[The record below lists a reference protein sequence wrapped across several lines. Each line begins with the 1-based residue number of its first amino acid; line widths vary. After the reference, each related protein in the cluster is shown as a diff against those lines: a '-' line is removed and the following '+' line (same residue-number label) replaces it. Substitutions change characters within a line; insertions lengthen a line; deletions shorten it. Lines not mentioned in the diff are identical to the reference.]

1 MNSKNPN
8 GESDFISGF
17 RENAGPSEWIQRLT
31 GSYGLILSLQGEG
44 TVSIGGDRLT
54 LAAGSL
60 ALLKPVL
67 KHRFH
72 IRNTWTY
79 LWFHFL
85 PRPHIVHALEWPEV
99 IPGVGVAMLP
109 PAELE
114 TVRKEL
120 EEAHKLECHR
130 PDGWNA
136 LAYLLAESAVVR
148 GSNRIMSEASEA
160 DSRIRLAQELL
171 TETADGMDRIAAR
184 CGLSRA
190 ALYAKFRQETGV
202 SPRQYR
208 ECAILRRAAR
218 LLECSGLS
226 VAEIADQVGMPDS
239 YYFSTRFRKFSGVS
253 PREYRRRKQ

>member
-8 GESDFISGF
+8 GESDFVSGF

-44 TVSIGGDRLT
+44 AVSIGGDRLT

-171 TETADGMDRIAAR
+171 TETADGRPVRAFAGGVVCEVPSGDGRFTPAVPGVCDSAPGGAASGVLRAFR
-184 CGLSRA
+184 CGD
-190 ALYAKFRQETGV
+190 
-202 SPRQYR
+202 
-208 ECAILRRAAR
+208 RRPGWNA
-218 LLECSGLS
+218 
-226 VAEIADQVGMPDS
+226 
-239 YYFSTRFRKFSGVS
+239 
-253 PREYRRRKQ
+253 